1 MIIIFN
7 IFLFHQ
13 NGEEKLKISRDGCP
27 VWTVLWIEG
36 ALLVGDWS
44 ETLSFYNANG
54 QQIMK
59 DRTLGK
65 LFVTGC

>member
-1 MIIIFN
+1 M
-7 IFLFHQ
+7 
-13 NGEEKLKISRDGCP
+13 
-27 VWTVLWIEG
+27 WAVLWIEG

-65 LFVTGC
+65 LPLTVHVCFEHIPKQTLSILIYANVRS